1 MFIIFS
7 GPSGCGKNTIMGE
20 LKKIR
25 PNLKYLEH
33 SSATT
38 RPERESDKQ
47 DKGYVFLSREEF
59 EKAIK
64 AGKLYEYEE
73 VHGNYYGTILE
84 KLEMAS
90 KSEFDYMKD
99 VEVKGNMSLKR
110 FFEGRCPRVSIF
122 IDVPDN
128 ILRKRLRRRGESE
141 ESIKKRLSRGEME
154 RSYKGEYDLVVSNID
169 LMETVH
175 KINDFLNSV
184 SK

>member
-7 GPSGCGKNTIMGE
+7 GPSGCGKNTIMSE
-20 LKKIR
+20 LKKLR
-25 PNLKYLEH
+25 PNLRYLEH

-38 RPERESDKQ
+38 RPERASDSE
-47 DKGYVFLSREEF
+47 DKGYVFLSRDEF

-73 VHGNYYGTILE
+73 VHGNYYGTLLE

-90 KSEFDYMKD
+90 KSDLDYMKD
-99 VEVKGNMSLKR
+99 VDVKGNISLKR
-110 FFEGRCPRVSIF
+110 FFEGRCKRVSIF

-128 ILRKRLRRRGESE
+128 ILRKRLKRRGESD

-154 RSYKGEYDLVVSNID
+154 RAYKNEYDLVVSNID
-169 LMETVH
+169 LLETVNR
-175 KINDFLNSV
+175 INDFLNNAT
-184 SK
+184 K